1 MWFLSILLTGVK
13 IGFDP
18 VEYSVSETG
27 VSTVLTVKVLEG
39 ILGRNVDMVLN
50 TRDGSAIGKLVTVQS
65 AQRILIYST
74 ALSSSWTGLHCYIW
88 DGPYLHFDCS

>member
-1 MWFLSILLTGVK
+1 MV
-13 IGFDP
+13 
-18 VEYSVSETG
+18 YNVSETG
-27 VSTVLTVKVLEG
+27 VSVTLTVKVLEG
-39 ILGRNVDMVLN
+39 TLGRNVDVVLN

-88 DGPYLHFDCS
+88 DGSYLHSICY